1 MRAVEFCI
9 PSLAFLIGLL
19 LTTHLV
25 QPVQDW
31 ALGVEIFGSVL
42 FFPHAVRV
50 LTAWLYGWKSIFLLM
65 PGVIIGHYMLLGL
78 PGFTSGAA
86 IGIIAGLVIVPLT
99 FECFKRC
106 GFDFFATAMHVPKFI
121 PVFLIGSLSSLFNAA
136 IFNGFTGG
144 QTFATLIFVIG
155 DIGGLFVVCLFLMLI
170 MRRQRTTAGSQSGIS
185 G

>member
-9 PSLAFLIGLL
+9 PSLAFIFGLL
-19 LTTHLV
+19 LTTHIV

-50 LTAWLYGWKSIFLLM
+50 LTAWIYGWKSIFLLM
-65 PGVIIGHYMLLGL
+65 PGVVLGHYMLLGL
-78 PGFTSGAA
+78 PGFTSAAA
-86 IGIIAGLVIVPLT
+86 IGMVAGLVIVPLT

-106 GFDFFATAMHVPKFI
+106 GFDFFATAMQVPKFTL
-121 PVFLIGSLSSLFNAA
+121 VFLIGSFSSLFNAA

-170 MRRQRTTAGSQSGIS
+170 MRQRRKTADSQRGLA

>member
-1 MRAVEFCI
+1 MRAIEVCI
-9 PSLAFLIGLL
+9 PSLAYIFGFL
-19 LTTHLV
+19 LTTHIV

-31 ALGVEIFGSVL
+31 VLGVEVFGSLL

-65 PGVIIGHYMLLGL
+65 PGVILGHYMILGL
-78 PGFTSGAA
+78 SGFTTAAA
-86 IGIIAGLVIVPLT
+86 IGIVVGLIFVPLT

-106 GFDFFATAMHVPKFI
+106 GVNLFATAMQVPKFI
-121 PVFLIGSLSSLFNAA
+121 PVFLIGSFASIFNAA

-170 MRRQRTTAGSQSGIS
+170 MRRQRTTADSQSGFA

>member
-1 MRAVEFCI
+1 MRAIEFCI
-9 PSLAFLIGLL
+9 PALAYIFGFL
-19 LTTHLV
+19 LTTHIV

-31 ALGVEIFGSVL
+31 ALGVEVFGSLL

-65 PGVIIGHYMLLGL
+65 PGVVLGHYMILGL

-121 PVFLIGSLSSLFNAA
+121 PVFLIGSFASIFNAA

-144 QTFATLIFVIG
+144 QSFATLIFVIW

-170 MRRQRTTAGSQSGIS
+170 MRRQRTAADSQRDVAG
-185 G
+185 